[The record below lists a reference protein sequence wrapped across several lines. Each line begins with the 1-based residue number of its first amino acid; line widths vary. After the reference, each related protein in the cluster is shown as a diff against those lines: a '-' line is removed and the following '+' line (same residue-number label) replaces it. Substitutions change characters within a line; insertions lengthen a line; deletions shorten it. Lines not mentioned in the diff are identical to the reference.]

1 MLLFWYLGDILIERW
16 LPYGPQPE
24 RRKIIEHAP
33 PPITYPEPRNK
44 IIIHGTAEA
53 RVVRRFKTLDVVRGN
68 PADYIARYGA
78 TLLDSA
84 TLLQQARN
92 AGVYE
97 DIVKSFFEN
106 IFRKTNIQIFLL

>member
-1 MLLFWYLGDILIERW
+1 
-16 LPYGPQPE
+16 
-24 RRKIIEHAP
+24 
-33 PPITYPEPRNK
+33 
-44 IIIHGTAEA
+44 
-53 RVVRRFKTLDVVRGN
+53 LDVARGN
-68 PADYIARYGA
+68 PADYKARYGG

-84 TLLQQARN
+84 TLLQEARN